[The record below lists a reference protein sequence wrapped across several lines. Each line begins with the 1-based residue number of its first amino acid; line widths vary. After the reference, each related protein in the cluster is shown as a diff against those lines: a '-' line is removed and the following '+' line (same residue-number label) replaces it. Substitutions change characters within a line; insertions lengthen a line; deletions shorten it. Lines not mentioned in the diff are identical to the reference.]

1 MRKVTNITSIVMILG
16 YLAFLVIGWK
26 TFPNEVPTH
35 FSAIGVADS
44 YGDKTSLFIEPAVM
58 IGLFLLLAIVEHFP
72 KIWNIPIEVIEDN
85 EEEVLKTCYIMFG
98 ILKIS
103 IVLICAFSGFMC
115 IYEDFPSWPMIMM
128 IVIILFTIA
137 ISVFRIYKCKLD

>member
-16 YLAFLVIGWK
+16 YLAFLAIGWK

-72 KIWNIPIEVIEDN
+72 KI
-85 EEEVLKTCYIMFG
+85 
-98 ILKIS
+98 S